1 MYTTE
6 LLDEARK
13 FMHHMLTKV
22 VEYGGSDLFITAD
35 FPPSIKQQGLM
46 KPFGQQKLTAD
57 KTRLFAYALMNERQI
72 QEFESVMECNFSISI
87 PGVSRFRVN
96 VFQQQHN
103 VGMVIRVIT
112 TDIPSFEQ
120 LGLPA
125 SLQQV
130 IMQKR
135 GLVLVVGATGVGK
148 STTLAAMIDYRN
160 THTEGHI
167 ITIEDPVEYVY
178 QHKNSMITQREIGV
192 DCVSWHNALINT
204 MRQAPDVIVIGEIRD
219 TDSMEHAIAFAESG
233 HLCLATL
240 HSNNADQALDRII
253 NFFPEERRNQ
263 LLLDLSANIKAVI
276 SQRLI
281 RTEDGKGRRAAVEIL
296 QNTPLVSDLI
306 RKGEFHELKTIM
318 ARSRELG
325 MQTFDQALFDLY
337 NQGIISYEEALR
349 NADSSNE
356 LRLQIKLKSSRIN
369 PVLQA
374 ENAQISLLEQSRSR
388 ALSPD

>member
-1 MYTTE
+1 
-6 LLDEARK
+6 
-13 FMHHMLTKV
+13 
-22 VEYGGSDLFITAD
+22 
-35 FPPSIKQQGLM
+35 M

-87 PGVSRFRVN
+87 PSVSRFRVN

-130 IMQKR
+130 IMQNR

-178 QHKNSMITQREIGV
+178 QHKNR
-192 DCVSWHNALINT
+192 
-204 MRQAPDVIVIGEIRD
+204 
-219 TDSMEHAIAFAESG
+219 
-233 HLCLATL
+233 
-240 HSNNADQALDRII
+240 
-253 NFFPEERRNQ
+253 
-263 LLLDLSANIKAVI
+263 
-276 SQRLI
+276 
-281 RTEDGKGRRAAVEIL
+281 
-296 QNTPLVSDLI
+296 
-306 RKGEFHELKTIM
+306 
-318 ARSRELG
+318 
-325 MQTFDQALFDLY
+325 
-337 NQGIISYEEALR
+337 
-349 NADSSNE
+349 
-356 LRLQIKLKSSRIN
+356 
-369 PVLQA
+369 
-374 ENAQISLLEQSRSR
+374 
-388 ALSPD
+388 